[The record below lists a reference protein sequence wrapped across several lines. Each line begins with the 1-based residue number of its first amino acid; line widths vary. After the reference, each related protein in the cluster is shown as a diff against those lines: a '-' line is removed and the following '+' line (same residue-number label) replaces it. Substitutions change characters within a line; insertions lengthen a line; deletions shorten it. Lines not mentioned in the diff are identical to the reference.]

1 MEKVY
6 LLSLGC
12 PKNLIDSENMLHVIK
27 SNNFQ
32 VTDVPEEAEI
42 AVVNTCAFI
51 GDAKEESIDCILN
64 LQK

>member
-1 MEKVY
+1 
-6 LLSLGC
+6 
-12 PKNLIDSENMLHVIK
+12 MLHVIK